1 MPMILECQDISYRYP
16 NTEIPVF
23 DRLSFA
29 IDTPGFHSLFG
40 PSGAGKTSLAKII
53 TRRIAGFSGEVR
65 ADTTAA
71 LLYTYNLERLPDWSH
86 VGRHLEKITPQHQQE
101 LLGSLVGLFGIQEFL
116 ASRFS
121 QLSLGQKNR
130 VNLIRYLVQDFQ
142 VLILDESLA
151 NVDEKTRERII
162 LAIKE
167 RFADKCFLYIS
178 HNVSEIARFCD
189 TILVLRA
196 TDKHPP
202 LIRLSGRNQTT
213 GAATESKALS
223 DTMLEIM
230 NAV

>member
-1 MPMILECQDISYRYP
+1 MILECLDISYRYP
-16 NTEIPVF
+16 NTETPVF
-23 DRLSFA
+23 DGLTFA

-53 TRRIAGFSGEVR
+53 TGGIKDFSGEVR
-65 ADTTAA
+65 SDTAA
-71 LLYTYNLERLPDWSH
+71 AFLYTYNLERLPDWSH
-86 VGRHLEKITPQHQQE
+86 VGKHLEKITPPHQQE
-101 LLGSLVGLFGIQEFL
+101 LLGSLVALFGIQEFL

-130 VNLIRYLVQDFQ
+130 VNLIRYLVQDFEL
-142 VLILDESLA
+142 LILDESLA

-167 RFADKCFLYIS
+167 RFEDKCFLYIS

-189 TILVLRA
+189 TIVVLR
-196 TDKHPP
+196 TMDKQPR

-213 GAATESKALS
+213 GSAPDGITLS
-223 DTMLEIM
+223 NTMLEIM